1 MAERFQVIVV
11 GSGPAGMSAAAR
23 AAARGMS
30 HVLLEREQRYSETIQ
45 KYQRGKFVM
54 ATPDVL
60 PLRSDIGF
68 AAGSRE
74 EVLDAWGRDLEAQ
87 KINIRYGADV
97 TRIERRNGAFT
108 VGLKDKT
115 TLEADAVVLGIGVQG
130 NLRMLRV
137 PGAELPFVQYQ
148 LDDPEE
154 YADESII
161 VIGAGDSAIENAVAL
176 AKQNRVV
183 IVNRRG
189 EFARAKVGN
198 LNAIEKAIESGRIE
212 CAYNSAPESIE
223 PGQIHLK
230 SPEGVRAYP
239 CNRVI
244 ARLGA
249 DPPRRLLEA
258 CGVAFP
264 EGSESPYPEV
274 SASYETNVPGLY
286 AIGAITGY
294 PLIKQCMNQGYE
306 VIETIAGNPVPPA
319 DEPLLQEMFKSLPGR
334 PSVGEAL
341 EVIKERVPLFAG
353 LTMLQLREFLLD
365 SDIRVLRPGEVVF
378 KVNDYG
384 NTLFCVAQGEVEI
397 ELPPEVGV
405 TLERPHVPCPQ
416 GEFFGEVGLI
426 AGRRRAAT
434 VRAKTDCVL
443 IELARRSALKLI
455 NSSNNARQLIER
467 AAVSRQLRAYL
478 SQELTDPDLEEVIA
492 TAGIKQFAAGDT
504 LLREGDTSDDRSVYV
519 IRSGSCTASRRSGG
533 KDVVVA
539 YVPAG
544 HFVGEMALLRESPRA
559 ATIKAAV
566 ATETIR
572 LDGAAFRRLLD
583 RRPEL
588 RDKIERV
595 VQDRVLRGVQRERD
609 LVRSTIAEG
618 LMGQGIGEATDVLLI
633 DESLCIRC
641 DNCEKACAES
651 HDGVS
656 RLDREAGPTFAMI
669 HVPTSCRHCEHPH
682 CMADCPPDSI
692 HRAANG
698 EVWIDHD
705 TCIGCGNCAGNC
717 PYGVIRMAATPPK
730 KPGLLQW
737 LLLGRGPGPGEDK
750 SVTQKKKAPGEP
762 EPVKLAFKCDMCM
775 GIDGG
780 PACVRACPTGA
791 AIRTSPEEFLNT
803 VVAR

>member
-1 MAERFQVIVV
+1 MAERFQVVIV
-11 GSGPAGMSAAAR
+11 GSGPAGMSAAGR

-30 HVLLEREQRYSETIQ
+30 HVLLEREQRFSETIQ

-60 PLRSDIGF
+60 PLRSDMSF

-74 EVLDAWGRDLEAQ
+74 EVLGTWGREIEQQ
-87 KINIRYGADV
+87 KVNIRYGAEV
-97 TRIERRNGAFT
+97 TRIQGSKGAFT
-108 VGLKDKT
+108 IGLKDKT

-130 NLRMLRV
+130 NLRTLRV

-154 YADESII
+154 YADEDII

-212 CAYNSAPESIE
+212 CAYNAAPEMIE
-223 PGQIHLK
+223 PGSIHLK

-239 CNRVI
+239 CSRVI

-249 DPPRRLLEA
+249 DPPRRFLES
-258 CGVAFP
+258 CGVVFP

-274 SASYETNVPGLY
+274 SAAYETNVPGLY
-286 AIGAITGY
+286 AVGALAGY

-306 VIETIAGNPVPPA
+306 VIETIAGQPVPPA
-319 DEPLLQEMFKSLPGR
+319 DEPLLQEMFKDLPGR
-334 PSVGEAL
+334 PSVSEAL

-353 LTMLQLREFLLD
+353 LTMLQMREFLLD
-365 SDIRVLRPGEVVF
+365 SDIRVLRPGQVVF
-378 KVNDYG
+378 NVNDYG
-384 NTLFCVAQGEVEI
+384 NTLFCVAQGTVEI
-397 ELPPEVGV
+397 ELPPEVGAKAG
-405 TLERPHVPCPQ
+405 RPHVPCPQ

-443 IELARRSALKLI
+443 VELARRSALKLI

-478 SQELTDPDLEEVIA
+478 SQELSDQDLEEVIA
-492 TAGIKQFAAGDT
+492 TAEIKPFAAGET
-504 LLREGDTSDDRSVYV
+504 LLREGDTSDGRSVYV
-519 IRSGSCTASRRSGG
+519 IRSGSCTVSRRSGG

-544 HFVGEMALLRESPRA
+544 HFVGEMALLREAPRA
-559 ATIKAAV
+559 ATVEAAV

-583 RRPEL
+583 HRPEL
-588 RDKIERV
+588 RGKIEAAI
-595 VQDRVLRGVQRERD
+595 QERVLRGVQRERD
-609 LVRSTIAEG
+609 VVRSTIAEG

-651 HDGVS
+651 HDGIS
-656 RLDREAGPTFAMI
+656 RLNREAGPTFAMI

-682 CMADCPPDSI
+682 CMADCPPDAI
-692 HRAANG
+692 HRAPGG

-717 PYGVIRMAATPPK
+717 PYGVIQMAATPPR
-730 KPGLLQW
+730 KPGLLLW
-737 LLLGRGPGPGEDK
+737 LLLGVGPGPGEDK
-750 SVTQKKKAPGEP
+750 RKKAKKADGPQ
-762 EPVKLAFKCDMCM
+762 PVKLAVKCDMCM
-775 GIDGG
+775 GIKGG

-791 AIRTSPEEFLNT
+791 AIRTSPEVFLNT

>member
-1 MAERFQVIVV
+1 MAERFKVVVV

-23 AAARGMS
+23 AAARGMP
-30 HVLLEREQRYSETIQ
+30 HVLLEREPRFSETIQ

-54 ATPDVL
+54 ATPDIL
-60 PLRSDIGF
+60 PLRSDMSF

-74 EVLDAWGRDLEAQ
+74 QVLDTWGSELEAQ
-87 KINIRYGADV
+87 KINIRYGANV
-97 TRIERRNGAFT
+97 TGIARANGLFT
-108 VGLKDKT
+108 ITLADKST
-115 TLEADAVVLGIGVQG
+115 VEGEAVVLGIGVQG
-130 NLRMLRV
+130 NLRRLRV
-137 PGAELPFVQYQ
+137 PGADLPFVQYQ

-154 YADESII
+154 YADEDII

-198 LNAIEKAIESGRIE
+198 LTAIEKAIESGRIE
-212 CAYNSAPESIE
+212 GAFNSEPERIE
-223 PGQIHLK
+223 PGTIHLK
-230 SPEGVRAYP
+230 SPEGVRAYK
-239 CNRVI
+239 CDRVI

-249 DPPRRLLEA
+249 DPPRRFLES
-258 CGVAFP
+258 CGIVFP
-264 EGSESPYPEV
+264 AGSESPFPEV
-274 SASYETNVPGLY
+274 SATYETNVPGLY
-286 AIGAITGY
+286 AIGALAGY

-306 VIETIAGNPVPPA
+306 VIETIAGHPVPPA
-319 DEPLLQEMFKSLPGR
+319 DEPLLAEKFKGLPGR
-334 PSVGEAL
+334 PAVGEAL
-341 EVIKERVPLFAG
+341 EVIRERVPLFAG
-353 LTMLQLREFLLD
+353 LTILQLREFLLD
-365 SDIRVLRPGEVVF
+365 SDVHVLRPGAVVF
-378 KVNDYG
+378 NVNDYG
-384 NTLFCVAQGEVEI
+384 DTLFCVAQGSVDI
-397 ELPPEVGV
+397 ELPPEVGAK
-405 TLERPHVPCPQ
+405 LERPHVPCGQ

-478 SQELTDPDLEEVIA
+478 SQELTDQDLEEVIG
-492 TAGIKQFAAGDT
+492 TAEIKRFAAGDT
-504 LLREGDTSDDRSVYV
+504 LLVEGDTKDNRSVYV
-519 IRSGSCTASRRSGG
+519 IRSGSCTVSRRSGG

-544 HFVGEMALLRESPRA
+544 HLVGEMALLREAPRL
-559 ATIKAAV
+559 ATVEAAV

-583 RRPEL
+583 LRPEL
-588 RDKIERV
+588 RGKVEAMIQE
-595 VQDRVLRGVQRERD
+595 RVLRGVQRERD

-651 HDGVS
+651 HDGIS
-656 RLDREAGPTFAMI
+656 RLNREAGPTFAMI

-692 HRAANG
+692 HRAPGG

-717 PYGVIRMAATPPK
+717 PYGVIQMAATPPR
-730 KPGLLQW
+730 KPGLLMW
-737 LLLGRGPGPGEDK
+737 LLLGAGPGPGEDK
-750 SVTQKKKAPGEP
+750 SWAQRKKKKGGP
-762 EPVKLAFKCDMCM
+762 EPVKLAVKCDMCM
-775 GIDGG
+775 GIKGG

-791 AIRTSPEEFLNT
+791 AIRTSPEVFLNT